1 MYNNFMELGETTFS
15 APNLL
20 VHFKESLH
28 RISRE
33 SLLSEKLFSRA
44 PVGFN
49 GESAMGALPINRAK
63 WHEKITRKTLSSGV

>member
-1 MYNNFMELGETTFS
+1 MYNNFTKSREATFS
-15 APNLL
+15 APSLL

-28 RISRE
+28 RINRE

-44 PVGFN
+44 HVGFN

-63 WHEKITRKTLSSGV
+63 